1 MGYLIDKIEIIRDGG
16 HSRKIDGFLEV
27 NTDPLYTDGVSAV
40 GYKADFTHKHVARL
54 TVGCVFY
61 SKSHNHDEVS
71 EDAKNLLIGS
81 LYRDVNL
88 LALRALTD
96 VRGGDKEGAIKHLEE
111 LLRITGGR

>member
-1 MGYLIDKIEIIRDGG
+1 MGYLIDKIEIIKDGR
-16 HSRKIDGFLEV
+16 HTRKIDGFLEV
-27 NTDPLYTDGVSAV
+27 NTDSLYTDGASAV

-54 TVGCVFY
+54 TVSCVFY
-61 SKSHNHDEVS
+61 SKPHNHDKVS

-96 VRGGDKEGAIKHLEE
+96 VRGGDK
-111 LLRITGGR
+111 GGRDKALRRATQNNGR